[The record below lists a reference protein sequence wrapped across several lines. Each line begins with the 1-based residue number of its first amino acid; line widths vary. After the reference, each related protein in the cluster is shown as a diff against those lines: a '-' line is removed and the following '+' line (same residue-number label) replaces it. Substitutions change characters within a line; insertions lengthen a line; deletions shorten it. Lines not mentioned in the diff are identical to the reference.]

1 MISFPVLFWLVVCFE
16 ATTYLPSTM
25 SWHGGCGSKTAE
37 LIVATDGRLS
47 LFASPRWSYGG
58 LEREVERKIGRIFV
72 LIAGFED

>member
-1 MISFPVLFWLVVCFE
+1 ML
-16 ATTYLPSTM
+16 
-25 SWHGGCGSKTAE
+25 WHGGCGSKTAE

>member
-1 MISFPVLFWLVVCFE
+1 ML
-16 ATTYLPSTM
+16 
-25 SWHGGCGSKTAE
+25 WHGGCGSKTVE

>member
-1 MISFPVLFWLVVCFE
+1 
-16 ATTYLPSTM
+16 M

-37 LIVATDGRLS
+37 LIVAIDSRPS
-47 LFASPRWSYGG
+47 LFASPHWSYGG